1 VALEE
6 ASTAASRAIE
16 LDDRD
21 AFSHA
26 VLSRVHSARG
36 EFDIAIEQ
44 GQTAVALN
52 PNEATAHYY
61 LAWAMQFSGRPGDA
75 LSSIET
81 ALRLNPRGPDTF
93 GAMTVGTTAL
103 IALNRFEDAVDWAK
117 RSLRLPRGKRN
128 FWNYASLLS
137 ALGHLDR
144 LDEALDGLLRLRPD
158 FSPDLIGRMLVWSD
172 DAGLAHYFDGLRKAG
187 LEV

>member
-1 VALEE
+1 
-6 ASTAASRAIE
+6 
-16 LDDRD
+16 
-21 AFSHA
+21 
-26 VLSRVHSARG
+26 
-36 EFDIAIEQ
+36 
-44 GQTAVALN
+44 VALN

-128 FWNYASLLS
+128 FWNYASLAS

-158 FSPDLIGRMLVWSD
+158 FPPDLIGRMLVWSD